1 MQPMQNCN
9 KKFLCRSLTAAN
21 TAIQIQSCIASRIYN
36 LQFNSVT
43 WTCHSLHYYDCARQ
57 CQIRTMS
64 MQVSRESNGGISS
77 PKDEQTNKT
86 TITEL
91 ITKEHDS

>member
-1 MQPMQNCN
+1 MQPMRNCN

-21 TAIQIQSCIASRIYN
+21 TTIQIQLCIVSCIYN
-36 LQFNSVT
+36 LQFNTVT
-43 WTCHSLHYYDCARQ
+43 WTCHSLHHYDCARQ
-57 CQIRTMS
+57 CLIRTMP

-77 PKDEQTNKT
+77 PKDQQTNKT

-91 ITKEHDS
+91 ITKEHYS